1 MRTIFDCETRK
12 AIAENHTGQNVNE
25 TDYNDDEDSEAD
37 TVNGS
42 DDDGDHSDNNDNNID
57 VNDNGD
63 VTASSDTL
71 SLKRKR
77 AINGQK
83 QINKNRYRRCIS
95 SRSRKVRI
103 DTITGEEI
111 QRFCHESQWGG
122 RIDTSKLLRQSVIVD
137 QPGGGCEY
145 EPVRSYQ
152 YTVNEMYTHFKESE
166 YGERQR
172 NINGGRNLSLRRF
185 RELICPCMTKAK
197 QRDTAEQ
204 IVW

>member
-1 MRTIFDCETRK
+1 MRRAYVIENVVDDC
-12 AIAENHTGQNVNE
+12 
-25 TDYNDDEDSEAD
+25 NDNEDSEAD

-42 DDDGDHSDNNDNNID
+42 DDDGDNSDNSDNDID
-57 VNDNGD
+57 VNDNED
-63 VTASSDTL
+63 VTASSDNL
-71 SLKRKR
+71 SSKRKR

-83 QINKNRYRRCIS
+83 EINENRYRRCIS

-152 YTVNEMYTHFKESE
+152 YTVNEMYSHFEEFIHKEIS
-166 YGERQR
+166 R
-172 NINGGRNLSLRRF
+172 INLFMHDKS
-185 RELICPCMTKAK
+185 
-197 QRDTAEQ
+197 
-204 IVW
+204 